1 MDLNNNLI
9 IYYIMRGGEYMPS
22 NNSVTPPANSTN
34 EFVMIDEQRNNLL
47 GLGFETEELEMIEH
61 MPYDGIV
68 RAYVETA
75 DQDYNINLPDIN
87 AVIQAVNISD
97 VIAGTEVTKRDI
109 ASQTMHN
116 LLQEGGRKKQRRRK
130 TRKIRKN
137 KKSRRSRRRISR
149 RRR

>member
-1 MDLNNNLI
+1 
-9 IYYIMRGGEYMPS
+9 MRGGEYMPS

-34 EFVMIDEQRNNLL
+34 EFIMVDEQRNNLL
-47 GLGFETEELEMIEH
+47 GLGFESEELEMIEH

-87 AVIQAVNISD
+87 TVIQAVNISD
-97 VIAGTEVTKRDI
+97 VIAGTEATKRDI

-116 LLQEGGRKKQRRRK
+116 LLQEGGRKKKSRKK

-137 KKSRRSRRRISR
+137 KKLRKSRKRISR

>member
-1 MDLNNNLI
+1 MK
-9 IYYIMRGGEYMPS
+9 GGEYMPS

-47 GLGFETEELEMIEH
+47 GLGFETEELEMIEN

-97 VIAGTEVTKRDI
+97 IIAGTEVTKRDI

-116 LLQEGGRKKQRRRK
+116 LLQEGGRRKRSRK
-130 TRKIRKN
+130 TRKIRRSR
-137 KKSRRSRRRISR
+137 KSRKSRRRISR

>member
-1 MDLNNNLI
+1 
-9 IYYIMRGGEYMPS
+9 MPS

>member
-1 MDLNNNLI
+1 MK
-9 IYYIMRGGEYMPS
+9 GGEYMPS

-87 AVIQAVNISD
+87 AVIQAVNLSD
-97 VIAGTEVTKRDI
+97 IIAGTEVTKRDI

-116 LLQEGGRKKQRRRK
+116 LLQEGGYKKKSRRK
-130 TRKIRKN
+130 TRKIRRSR
-137 KKSRRSRRRISR
+137 KSRKSRRRISR

>member
-1 MDLNNNLI
+1 MK
-9 IYYIMRGGEYMPS
+9 GGEYMPS

-97 VIAGTEVTKRDI
+97 IIAGTEVTKRDI

-116 LLQEGGRKKQRRRK
+116 LLQEGGRKKKRSRK
-130 TRKIRKN
+130 TRKI
-137 KKSRRSRRRISR
+137 KKSRRSRKSRRRISR

>member
-1 MDLNNNLI
+1 
-9 IYYIMRGGEYMPS
+9 MRGGEYMPS

-34 EFVMIDEQRNNLL
+34 EFVDINEQTNNLL
-47 GLGFETEELEMIEH
+47 GLGFETEELEMIEN

-87 AVIQAVNISD
+87 AVIQAVNLSD
-97 VIAGTEVTKRDI
+97 IIDGTEVTKRDI

-116 LLQEGGRKKQRRRK
+116 LLQEGGRKKKRRRK
-130 TRKIRKN
+130 TRKIRK
-137 KKSRRSRRRISR
+137 SRKSRRRISR

>member
-1 MDLNNNLI
+1 
-9 IYYIMRGGEYMPS
+9 MRGGEYMPS

-116 LLQEGGRKKQRRRK
+116 LLQEGGYKKQRKRK

>member
-1 MDLNNNLI
+1 MK
-9 IYYIMRGGEYMPS
+9 GGEYMPS
-22 NNSVTPPANSTN
+22 NNSVTPPTNSTN
-34 EFVMIDEQRNNLL
+34 EFVDINEQTNNLL
-47 GLGFETEELEMIEH
+47 GLGFETEELEMIEN
-61 MPYDGIV
+61 MPYDEIV

-97 VIAGTEVTKRDI
+97 IIAGTEVTKRDI

-116 LLQEGGRKKQRRRK
+116 LLQEGGRKKKRRRK
-130 TRKIRKN
+130 TRKIRK
-137 KKSRRSRRRISR
+137 SRKSRRRISR

>member
-1 MDLNNNLI
+1 
-9 IYYIMRGGEYMPS
+9 MRGGEYMPS

-47 GLGFETEELEMIEH
+47 GLGFETEELEMIEN

-97 VIAGTEVTKRDI
+97 IIDGTEVTKRDI

-116 LLQEGGRKKQRRRK
+116 LLQEGGRKKKCRRK
-130 TRKIRKN
+130 TRKIRKIR
-137 KKSRRSRRRISR
+137 KSRKSRRRISR

>member
-1 MDLNNNLI
+1 
-9 IYYIMRGGEYMPS
+9 MPS

-34 EFVMIDEQRNNLL
+34 EFVDIDEQRNNLL

-97 VIAGTEVTKRDI
+97 IIAGTEVTKRDI
-109 ASQTMHN
+109 ASQTIHN
-116 LLQEGGRKKQRRRK
+116 LLQEGGYKKKSKRK

-137 KKSRRSRRRISR
+137 KKLRKSRKSRKRISR